1 MNLKDF
7 FHNGYLNGL
16 YQSTDKDRGHD
27 YITAYYN
34 DKLSKHKF
42 DKISILEIGIYKFD
56 SIKLFRD
63 FFVNAKI
70 IGVDSFPQ
78 LWDDSI
84 NDYVYIPNV
93 SKYSSHFIDS
103 YSSTILDNCEIYMMN
118 AYSEEVLNKIED
130 NSIDFIIEDGSH
142 RIEDQLYVVEN
153 WTKKLK
159 TGGTLIIED
168 IQDINHSPKLIESA
182 NKVDCESRI
191 IDLRSNMVS
200 YDNILFEVIK
210 K

>member
-1 MNLKDF
+1 MDLKEF

-27 YITAYYN
+27 YITSYYN
-34 DKLSKHKF
+34 SKLSKYKF
-42 DKISILEIGIYKFD
+42 DNITLLEIGIYKLD

-63 FFVNAKI
+63 YFENAKI

-78 LWDDSI
+78 LWDGEI

-93 SKYSSHFIDS
+93 SKYNSQFIDS
-103 YSSTILDNCEIYMMN
+103 YSNTILNNCEIYMMD
-118 AYSEEVLNKIED
+118 AYSEQVLNKIED

-159 TGGTLIIED
+159 IGGTLIIED
-168 IQDINHSPKLIESA
+168 IQDINYSSKLMESA
-182 NKVDCESRI
+182 NNVNCESKI
-191 IDLRSNMVS
+191 IDLRSDMVS